1 MSKRIMLVG
10 LAALCALALGAL
22 GASGASAAETTA
34 YTCLPGTG
42 GTEFG
47 NAHCSEAGTGF
58 HHVAIPAGEETQIT
72 LSAVGQQLLASHVFG
87 AEVELSSNTL
97 ECVNCMA
104 ANSGSAGSMK
114 VSGSGGNLKYS
125 GVVVNGTLGTKCK
138 VLSDPGEVEGVV
150 NTEPLK
156 FETIATNE
164 ALISP
169 VNAENILA
177 HFWIKHKPEKTCN
190 IEGTYTVTGD
200 ANGITSGATLKVAVP
215 IGSGT
220 LKLNTEPAGLTGEA
234 TIQAGLTGGEHHPAA
249 LT

>member
-34 YTCLPGTG
+34 YTCLPGG
-42 GTEFG
+42 SEFG

-58 HHVAIPAGEETQIT
+58 HHVAIAPGENTQLT
-72 LSAVGQQLLASHVFG
+72 LSAVGNQLLESHVFG
-87 AEVELSSNTL
+87 AAVSLSATGV

-104 ANSGSAGSMK
+104 ENSGSAGSMK
-114 VSGSGGNLKYS
+114 VSGSGGTLKYS
-125 GVVVNGTLGTKCK
+125 GVVVSGTLGTKCK

-150 NTEPLK
+150 NTETLK
-156 FETIATNE
+156 FETTATNE
-164 ALISP
+164 AVISP
-169 VNAENILA
+169 VNAEGILA

-190 IEGTYTVTGD
+190 IENTYTVTGD
-200 ANGITSGATLKVAVP
+200 ANGVATGATLKVAVP

-220 LKLNTEPAGLTGEA
+220 LLMNGEPAGLTGEA
-234 TIQAGLTGGEHHPAA
+234 TIEAGPTGGEHHPAA